1 MSGVTNI
8 LESIYSVA
16 RTMNPVDFVDI
27 ALLSYIIY
35 FFLKL
40 IRETRAGQLFKGIAF
55 LLIVYLIGKFIE
67 LKAITYILERVFDI
81 GILAILIMFQPE
93 VRRAVEKLGHSRLGL
108 SNILASSTREATI
121 AKWSKAIDAVCDAC
135 EEFSPVKTG
144 AIIAIERQT
153 RLGEHIEGGVE
164 LNAEPSKELLGAIFF
179 HNAPL
184 HDGAVI
190 MRDGM
195 ILAAECFFPM
205 PQKEAFINKKLGSR
219 HRAAIGMSENSDA
232 IIIVVSEETGQI
244 SFAENG
250 TLIRDLNRDTLHDLL
265 TDKLIPKQQDTKKIP
280 FMPIR
285 LPGQNHQER
294 GDAQNEKNP

>member
-1 MSGVTNI
+1 MTGLTEV
-8 LESIYSVA
+8 LESIYSVVK
-16 RTMNPVDFVDI
+16 TMKPVDFIDI

-55 LLIVYLIGKFIE
+55 LLVVYAVGKFIE
-67 LKAITYILERVFDI
+67 LKAITYILTRVFDI

-93 VRRAVEKLGHSRLGL
+93 VRRAMEKLGHSRLGL
-108 SNILASSTREATI
+108 SSFLASSNRETA
-121 AKWSKAIDAVCDAC
+121 ALKWGKAIEAICNAC
-135 EEFSPVKTG
+135 EEFSRDCTG
-144 AIIAIERQT
+144 AIIALERQT

-164 LNAEPSKELLGAIFF
+164 INAEPSKELLGAIFF

-195 ILAAECFFPM
+195 VLAAECFFPM

-244 SFAENG
+244 SVAENG
-250 TLIRDLNRDTLHDLL
+250 NLTRDFSKETLNQFL
-265 TDKLIPKQQDTKKIP
+265 TDLLIPKQPENKMMRFTPLRRQP
-280 FMPIR
+280 
-285 LPGQNHQER
+285 QER
-294 GDAQNEKNP
+294 NEQNEENDENS

>member
-1 MSGVTNI
+1 MTGLTEI
-8 LESIYSVA
+8 LESIYSVVK
-16 RTMNPVDFVDI
+16 TMNPVDFIDI

-40 IRETRAGQLFKGIAF
+40 IKETRAGQLFKGIAF
-55 LLIVYLIGKFIE
+55 LLVVYIIGKFIE
-67 LKAITYILERVFDI
+67 LKAITYILEKVFNI

-93 VRRAVEKLGHSRLGL
+93 VRRAVEKIGHSKLGL
-108 SNILASSTREATI
+108 SAFLSSSGREA
-121 AKWSKAIDAVCDAC
+121 AAVKWEKAIEAICNAC
-135 EEFSPVKTG
+135 EEFSRDCTG

-164 LNAEPSKELLGAIFF
+164 INAEPSKELLGAIFF

-195 ILAAECFFPM
+195 VLAAECFFPM

-244 SFAENG
+244 SVAENG
-250 TLIRDLNRDTLHDLL
+250 SLQRDFNKQMLKDFL
-265 TDKLIPKQQDTKKIP
+265 TDRLIPKQQDTNKFFP
-280 FMPIR
+280 LRWQPS
-285 LPGQNHQER
+285 ER
-294 GDAQNEKNP
+294 NEQDE

>member
-1 MSGVTNI
+1 MTGLTDI
-8 LESIYSVA
+8 LQSIYSVLK
-16 RTMNPVDFVDI
+16 TMKPVDFIDI

-40 IRETRAGQLFKGIAF
+40 IKETRAGQLFKGIAF
-55 LLIVYLIGKFIE
+55 LLVVYIIGKFIE
-67 LKAITYILERVFDI
+67 LKSITYILTKIFDI

-93 VRRAVEKLGHSRLGL
+93 VRRAIEKLGHSRLGL
-108 SNILASSTREATI
+108 SSFLTVSNREAVTM
-121 AKWSKAIDAVCDAC
+121 KWEKAIQAIGAAC
-135 EEFSPVKTG
+135 EEFSRDCTG

-164 LNAEPSKELLGAIFF
+164 VNAEPSKELLGAIFF

-190 MRDGM
+190 MREGI

-244 SFAENG
+244 SVAENG
-250 TLIRDLNRDTLHDLL
+250 SIIRDFNRQSLEQLL
-265 TDKLIPKQQDTKKIP
+265 TDKLIPKQQETKK
-280 FMPIR
+280 
-285 LPGQNHQER
+285 LPLPSLFRQSQER
-294 GDAQNEKNP
+294 SGKNEKNSRNS

>member
-1 MSGVTNI
+1 VAGLTEI
-8 LESIYSVA
+8 LESIYSVVQ
-16 RTMNPVDFVDI
+16 TMNPVDFVDI

-35 FFLKL
+35 FFLNL
-40 IRETRAGQLFKGIAF
+40 IKETRAGQLFKGIAF
-55 LLIVYLIGKFIE
+55 LLVVYIIGKFIE
-67 LKAITYILERVFDI
+67 LKAITYILEKVFNI

-93 VRRAVEKLGHSRLGL
+93 VRRAVEKIGHSKLGL
-108 SNILASSTREATI
+108 STFLTVPNREA
-121 AKWSKAIDAVCDAC
+121 AAVKWEKAIDAICNAC
-135 EEFSPVKTG
+135 EEFSNDCTG

-164 LNAEPSKELLGAIFF
+164 VNAEPSKELLGAIFF

-244 SFAENG
+244 SVAEDG
-250 TLIRDLNRDTLHDLL
+250 SLIRDFDKESLKKLL
-265 TDKLIPKQQDTKKIP
+265 TDKLIPKQQDSNKFFP
-280 FMPIR
+280 LLRQPS
-285 LPGQNHQER
+285 ER
-294 GDAQNEKNP
+294 NDQDEENS

>member
-1 MSGVTNI
+1 MDSVKDALN
-8 LESIYSVA
+8 SVYSVVQ
-16 RTMNPVDFVDI
+16 TMTPVDFIDI
-27 ALLSYIIY
+27 GLLSYVIY

-55 LLIVYLIGKFIE
+55 LLVVYVVGNFIE
-67 LKAITYILERVFDI
+67 LKAITYILTKVFNI
-81 GILAILIMFQPE
+81 GVLAILIMFQPE
-93 VRRAVEKLGHSRLGL
+93 VRRAMEKLGHSQLGL
-108 SNILASSTREATI
+108 GNFLTSSNRETAEL
-121 AKWSKAIDAVCDAC
+121 KWGKAIEAICNAC
-135 EEFSPVKTG
+135 EEFSRDCTG

-164 LNAEPSKELLGAIFF
+164 VNAEPSKELLGAIFF

-195 ILAAECFFPM
+195 VLAAECFFPM

-244 SFAENG
+244 SVAENG
-250 TLIRDLNRDTLHDLL
+250 SLTRDFTKDTLKTLL
-265 TDKLIPKQQDTKKIP
+265 TDLLIPQPENKKSIFSPLRKQ
-280 FMPIR
+280 
-285 LPGQNHQER
+285 LQER
-294 GDAQNEKNP
+294 NDQNEKNS

>member
-1 MSGVTNI
+1 MTALTEI
-8 LESIYSVA
+8 LESIYSVIK
-16 RTMNPVDFVDI
+16 TMQPVDFIDI

-55 LLIVYLIGKFIE
+55 LLIVYVIGGLIE
-67 LKAITYILERVFDI
+67 LKAITYILTRVFDI
-81 GILAILIMFQPE
+81 GVLAILIMFQPE
-93 VRRAVEKLGHSRLGL
+93 VRRAMEKLGHSRLGL
-108 SNILASSTREATI
+108 SSFLNSSNRETAEL
-121 AKWSKAIDAVCDAC
+121 KWSKAIDAICNAC
-135 EEFSPVKTG
+135 EEFSADCTG

-164 LNAEPSKELLGAIFF
+164 VNGEPSKELLGAIFF

-195 ILAAECFFPM
+195 VLAAECFFPM
-205 PQKEAFINKKLGSR
+205 PQKEEFINKKLGSR

-232 IIIVVSEETGQI
+232 VIVVVSEETGQI
-244 SFAENG
+244 SVAVDGKLSRNFTKE
-250 TLIRDLNRDTLHDLL
+250 TLHD
-265 TDKLIPKQQDTKKIP
+265 KLIELLVSKPNEQKKNI
-280 FMPIR
+280 FR
-285 LPGQNHQER
+285 RQQER
-294 GDAQNEKNP
+294 NEQNEQNEKNNQDS